1 MSKSALTALPPST
14 PPNQRLLTLI
24 KQLAPH
30 PKAAILD
37 YGAGHGR
44 HSNALRQLGYIVYSY
59 DPHHGL
65 SNINPLLFT
74 SNIHPHHLQLF
85 DISFSAFVLNTLE
98 PQQALNVIYH
108 TEMATKPNGYTVHIV
123 REDLRKLNGGSIS
136 TNTYQRDVTI
146 DELSSIGYKRTNGVF
161 YKQRT

>member
-14 PPNQRLLTLI
+14 PPNQRLLKLI
-24 KQLAPH
+24 KQIAPH

-44 HSNALRQLGYIVYSY
+44 HSKALRQLGYTVYSY
-59 DPHHGL
+59 DPHHG
-65 SNINPLLFT
+65 SPNINPLLFT
-74 SNIHPHHLQLF
+74 SNTHPHHLQLF

-98 PQQALNVIYH
+98 PQQAQLVIYH
-108 TEMATKPNGYTVHIV
+108 TEMATKPNGYTIHIV
-123 REDLRKLNGGSIS
+123 REDLRKLNGSS
-136 TNTYQRDVTI
+136 LSSHTYQRDVTI
-146 DELSSIGYKRTNGVF
+146 KEMSDLGYQRTNGVF